1 MLGLFNKREIKED
14 NVTYFVEATSGLQL
28 LVGTSSGRGATMFL
42 QQGPPPLKNVG
53 HVKCQTEDAEPGN
66 HT

>member
-28 LVGTSSGRGATMFL
+28 LMATSSYRGAPMFL
-42 QQGPPPLKNVG
+42 QQVSSEELRTCEMSN
-53 HVKCQTEDAEPGN
+53 
-66 HT
+66 